1 MEEYECINRS
11 DLIDLEY
18 IRMADLLIVV
28 YRDIDFFEF
37 DEKKIHDVILDLNRQ
52 RDETNKKY
60 YEQLCT
66 IYRGFDP
73 IFIQRK
79 AYIFIVVNKIFRSRI
94 EDYIGRRN
102 YYFTNHGKRNFYF
115 ANHGNEQEE
124 IMTELSDHYNK
135 WDRAIN
141 YLVKECENK
150 EAYEKD
156 IPKKVKEFDIRRESR
171 KTHKNMM
178 CDVMNELLF
187 SPDLLF
193 YKDRVN
199 EITKKNLIF

>member
-1 MEEYECINRS
+1 MEDYDFIHRL

-18 IRMADLLIVV
+18 MRMADLLLEV

-66 IYRGFDP
+66 IYRRFDP

-79 AYIFIVVNKIFRSRI
+79 AYIFIVVNKIFRCKM
-94 EDYIGRRN
+94 EN
-102 YYFTNHGKRNFYF
+102 YYGKQYSYFTNPGKRYSFSVK
-115 ANHGNEQEE
+115 EKQEE
-124 IMTELSDHYNK
+124 ITPVLSDQVHK
-135 WDRAIN
+135 WECAIN

-150 EAYEKD
+150 EAYED
-156 IPKKVKEFDIRRESR
+156 EIPKKVEEFDRLRESR
-171 KTHKNMM
+171 KMHKKMM
-178 CDVMNELLF
+178 YDVMNELLF
-187 SPDLLF
+187 SPDLSF
-193 YKDRVN
+193 YKDHVSETTR
-199 EITKKNLIF
+199 KKMGF